1 MESQEPRPLFP
12 EYEVRGIRFSVSD
25 PADIISQS
33 VVEVSEPN
41 LYSKGLPTA
50 RAPNDLKMGSVDRR
64 MRCSKCVCVS
74 MYVSIHFCFPPS
86 THTTF
91 LYILRSQAHV
101 GTACQRAWGTVATYN
116 SRCPCATGS

>member
-12 EYEVRGIRFSVSD
+12 EYEVRGIRFSVTD

-64 MRCSKCVCVS
+64 MRCSKCVC
-74 MYVSIHFCFPPS
+74 MSIHFF
-86 THTTF
+86 F
-91 LYILRSQAHV
+91 LV
-101 GTACQRAWGTVATYN
+101 FVF
-116 SRCPCATGS
+116 